1 MSSNAFS
8 GIGTI
13 FNRWNG
19 SEWVAIAEINSISG
33 PSSTRETIDVT
44 TLDSTGGYREF
55 ISNLRDAGDVS
66 LNMNFTAATYELM
79 KDDFEDDDVQQYQI
93 VLPDAD
99 GTTLE
104 FEGLVTEL
112 PIEIPL
118 DDKVSGNITIKVS
131 GQVELNPSI

>member
-19 SEWVAIAEINSISG
+19 SAWVAIAEINSISG

-79 KDDFEDDDVQQYQI
+79 KDDFEDDDVQEYQI

-118 DDKVSGNITIKVS
+118 DDKISCNITIKVS
-131 GQVELNPSI
+131 GQVELNPST